1 MPRVGFEQKPLA
13 DGSLSVESFRID
25 DSVEE
30 LTPLVNRAQAGQA
43 GSIWLPGRL
52 QDMAAG
58 MPTHFWVTFTW
69 PKMRLEAFVQAY
81 LAGPTERAAFL
92 GTPVQ
97 TVKNRL
103 HAGAAC
109 HRVPRRSRPG
119 PPRPDFL

>member
-1 MPRVGFEQKPLA
+1 
-13 DGSLSVESFRID
+13 
-25 DSVEE
+25 
-30 LTPLVNRAQAGQA
+30 
-43 GSIWLPGRL
+43 
-52 QDMAAG
+52 

-103 HAGAAC
+103 HAGSAC

-119 PPRPDFL
+119 PPRPIFSDLRTNGARRAGREGANRLRDRWFTSSVLDALSIIPLYPH